1 MSVTEYTLV
10 RDRRYTDGANPDY
23 EGAVEAIELGIGQAS
38 LVRSAGGTV
47 FATRQAA
54 ELAEHL
60 ANQTIDSVPGRVSAP
75 GHFSSMR
82 IAGAEIYVDAP

>member
-1 MSVTEYTLV
+1 MTEFTLV
-10 RDRRYTDGANPDY
+10 RHSRYAEGANPDY
-23 EGAVEAIELGIGQAS
+23 EGAVEILELGTGEAS

-60 ANQTIDSVPGRVSAP
+60 ANQPAGPPPPRASAP
-75 GHFSSMR
+75 GFFSSLR
-82 IAGAEIYVDAP
+82 IGGAEVYVDAR

>member
-1 MSVTEYTLV
+1 MTEFTLV

-23 EGAVEAIELGIGQAS
+23 EGAVEAVELGLGQAS

-54 ELAEHL
+54 ELAVYL
-60 ANQTIDSVPGRVSAP
+60 ANQAVGPAPGRVGAP
-75 GHFSSMR
+75 GYFSSLR
-82 IAGAEIYVDAP
+82 IGGAEIYVDA

>member
-1 MSVTEYTLV
+1 MTEFALV

-23 EGAVEAIELGIGQAS
+23 EGAVEAVELGLGQAS

-54 ELAEHL
+54 ELAAHL
-60 ANQTIDSVPGRVSAP
+60 ANQAAGPGPGRVGAP
-75 GHFSSMR
+75 GYFSSLR
-82 IAGAEIYVDAP
+82 IGGAEIYVDAR

>member
-1 MSVTEYTLV
+1 MTEFTLV

-23 EGAVEAIELGIGQAS
+23 EGAVEAVELGLGQAS

-54 ELAEHL
+54 ELAVHL
-60 ANQTIDSVPGRVSAP
+60 ANQAAGPESGRVGAP
-75 GHFSSMR
+75 GYFSSLR
-82 IAGAEIYVDAP
+82 IGGAEIYVDA